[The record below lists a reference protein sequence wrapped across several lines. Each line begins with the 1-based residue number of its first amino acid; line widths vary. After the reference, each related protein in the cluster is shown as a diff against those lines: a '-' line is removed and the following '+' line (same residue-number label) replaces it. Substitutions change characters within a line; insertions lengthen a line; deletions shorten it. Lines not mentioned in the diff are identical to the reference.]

1 MTPKKECLHYVRPVR
16 DVLEL
21 LAGKWKVPLL
31 ISLATEGKRFNELE
45 RILEGIT
52 PRTLSKEL
60 KELEMHELVQR
71 IAHDTVPATV
81 EYRLTAYGNTFE
93 DVIVTLRNWGLKHRA
108 RFFNESAAEPVPF
121 RCQNAVAGTAEQPVA
136 GISLAAEK

>member
-1 MTPKKECLHYVRPVR
+1 MTPKKECIHYVRPVR

-93 DVIVTLRNWGLKHRA
+93 EVIVTLRNWGLKHRA
-108 RFFNESAAEPVPF
+108 RFFNQHEVESASF
-121 RCQNAVAGTAEQPVA
+121 RCPNASASSTELPVA
-136 GISLAAEK
+136 SVSLL

>member
-1 MTPKKECLHYVRPVR
+1 MTSTKECTQYVRPVR

-21 LAGKWKVPLL
+21 LAGKWKIPLL
-31 ISLATEGKRFNELE
+31 ITLATEGKRFNELE

-60 KELEMHELVQR
+60 KELEMNELVQR
-71 IAHDTVPATV
+71 ISHDTVPATM

-93 DVIVTLRNWGLKHRA
+93 EVIVTLRNWGLRHRA
-108 RFFNESAAEPVPF
+108 RFFNQPESEPTPF
-121 RCQNAVAGTAEQPVA
+121 RCPHAAASSTALPEPN
-136 GISLAAEK
+136 GSLI

>member
-1 MTPKKECLHYVRPVR
+1 MVSAKECIHYIRPVR

-21 LAGKWKVPLL
+21 LAGKWKIPLL
-31 ISLATEGKRFNELE
+31 ITLATEGRRFNELE
-45 RILEGIT
+45 RMLEGIT

-71 IAHDTVPATV
+71 IVHDTVPATV

-93 DVIVTLRNWGLKHRA
+93 EVIVTMRKWGLQHRA
-108 RFFNESAAEPVPF
+108 RFFNQAESEPAVF
-121 RCQNAVAGTAEQPVA
+121 RCPNAAASNTEVASADVLL
-136 GISLAAEK
+136 SRD